1 MIELGEQALGFLVKQ
16 HYFLYEFLGNSI
28 SQILFR
34 LLKHL
39 WDQVGSRLMA
49 GRGALMVMGR

>member
-34 LLKHL
+34 LLTN
-39 WDQVGSRLMA
+39 W
-49 GRGALMVMGR
+49 